1 MTSFTPTQLKLI
13 SEPHIAQLVTLMSD
27 GSPQISPVWVDTD
40 GINILV
46 NTATGRVKTNNI
58 RRDSRGAI
66 AVFDPENPYS
76 RVVNVTGVVSD
87 IKESGAME
95 HIDKLS
101 KKYTGQ
107 ETFPG
112 HNEKET
118 RLIVT
123 IKPTRINGS

>member
-40 GINILV
+40 GTNILV

-58 RRDSRGAI
+58 RRDSRVAI

>member
-40 GINILV
+40 GTNILV

-58 RRDSRGAI
+58 RRDSRVAI

-76 RVVNVTGVVSD
+76 RIVNITGVVSD

>member
-40 GINILV
+40 GTNILV
-46 NTATGRVKTNNI
+46 NTATVRVKTNNI
-58 RRDSRGAI
+58 RRDSRVAI

-101 KKYTGQ
+101 KQYTGQ

>member
-58 RRDSRGAI
+58 RRDRRVAI
-66 AVFDPENPYS
+66 SVFDPENPYS
-76 RVVNVTGVVSD
+76 RVVYISGVVSD

>member
-40 GINILV
+40 GTNILV

-58 RRDSRGAI
+58 RRDSRVAI
-66 AVFDPENPYS
+66 SVFDPENPYS

>member
-40 GINILV
+40 GTNILV

-58 RRDSRGAI
+58 RRDSRVAI

-76 RVVNVTGVVSD
+76 RVVNITGVVSD

>member
-40 GINILV
+40 GTNILV

-58 RRDSRGAI
+58 RRDSRVAI

-76 RVVNVTGVVSD
+76 RVVNITGVVSD

-107 ETFPG
+107 KTFPG

>member
-58 RRDSRGAI
+58 RRDSRVAI
-66 AVFDPENPYS
+66 SVFDPENPYS

-107 ETFPG
+107 ATFPG

>member
-1 MTSFTPTQLKLI
+1 MSSFTPTQLKLI

-58 RRDSRGAI
+58 RRDSRVAI

-76 RVVNVTGVVSD
+76 RVVNITGVVSY

>member
-40 GINILV
+40 AINILV
-46 NTATGRVKTNNI
+46 NTATGRVKTNKI
-58 RRDSRGAI
+58 RRDSRVAI

>member
-13 SEPHIAQLVTLMSD
+13 SEPHIAHLVTLMSD

-58 RRDSRGAI
+58 RRESRVAI

>member
-13 SEPHIAQLVTLMSD
+13 SEPHIAQLVTLRSD

-40 GINILV
+40 GTNILV

-58 RRDSRGAI
+58 RRDSRVAI
-66 AVFDPENPYS
+66 SVFDPENPYS
-76 RVVNVTGVVSD
+76 RVVNITGVVSD